1 MYLSTPIAYNFFQSI
16 IMKINSRKIKFCLSV
31 LIALLTSTLLRA
43 QEIRNFSKSGDQ
55 ATRFDVDG
63 HAVDAHDGKISYYNG
78 TFYLYGTSYDCGF
91 EWQNEVARF
100 CGFKSYSS
108 KDLVHW
114 KDEGFL
120 FDAQTTTWQSR
131 CDGKTY
137 GCFRPHVVYNKKN
150 KNYVLWVNVYDNV
163 SGYRV
168 FTSKSPTGPFT
179 ERAQPDVQVN
189 SDKPEG
195 ELNNG
200 DHDLFIDDDG
210 TGYLAIT
217 DWRTTGTIAIEKLTD
232 DYLSGTGE
240 VKTMITSGKTE
251 APGLFKRNGI
261 YYVTYSDPNCGYCG
275 GTGTS
280 YKMADSIM
288 GTWSEGTKIS
298 DNSCGGQPSFV
309 SMLKPD
315 SEIIYLYGSDL
326 WNDGAKNEALA
337 NFYWAPLEFN
347 EDGSIKP
354 MECLKSF
361 TLKGINTSAD
371 SSATDESYKAT
382 CDIGGNIQRSQ
393 TFIADDSGALK
404 SFYLTTL
411 KSGYPDDDLTLAFY
425 EKGKSNKKGLLGEVN
440 IPADSLRW
448 SARRIEVH
456 PDIELKKGKQYEV
469 VLKSNTKSGCYG
481 YAYNS
486 SESNTGALLSI
497 SKDQGKSFKPDDN
510 RKLKFDLT
518 IEQ

>member
-1 MYLSTPIAYNFFQSI
+1 MIVNN
-16 IMKINSRKIKFCLSV
+16 MNMKFCLSL
-31 LIALLTSTLLRA
+31 LITLLTGTYLSA
-43 QEIRNFSKSGDQ
+43 QEIRNFSENGDQ

-63 HAVDAHDGKISYYNG
+63 NAVDAHDGKISSYDG

-108 KDLVHW
+108 KDLVNW

-137 GCFRPHVVYNKKN
+137 GCFRPHVMYNEKN
-150 KNYVLWVNVYDNV
+150 RDYVLWVNVYDNV

-168 FTSKSPTGPFT
+168 FTSKSPTGPFV
-179 ERAQPDVQVN
+179 EVEQPDIQVN
-189 SDKPEG
+189 SDKPAG

-251 APGLFKRNGI
+251 APGLFKRNGM

-280 YKMADSIM
+280 YKTATSIL
-288 GTWSEGTKIS
+288 GEWSEGTKIS
-298 DNSCGGQPSFV
+298 DDSCGGQPSFV
-309 SMLKPD
+309 STLELD
-315 SEIIYLYGSDL
+315 SGTVYVYGSDL
-326 WNDGAKNEALA
+326 WNDSAPNEALA

-347 EDGSIKP
+347 DNGSIKP
-354 MECLKSF
+354 MECLKTFS
-361 TLKGINTSAD
+361 LKGITSSQSSAD
-371 SSATDESYKAT
+371 SSAVTEGYKAT
-382 CDIGGNIQRSQ
+382 CDIGGDVQRSQ
-393 TFIADDSGALK
+393 TFIADASGDLK

-411 KSGYPDDDLTLAFY
+411 KSGYPEDGLTLVFY
-425 EKGKSNKKGLLGEVN
+425 GTKKGKNSKKELLGEAS
-440 IPADSLRW
+440 ISKDSLGW
-448 SARRIEVH
+448 SARRIEVN
-456 PDIELKKGKQYEV
+456 PDIELKKGKKYEV
-469 VLKSNTKSGCYG
+469 VLKSDTGSGCYG
-481 YAYNS
+481 FAYNN
-486 SESNTGALLSI
+486 SESNTEELLSI
-497 SKDQGKSFKPDDN
+497 SKDQGKSFQLDEN

-518 IEQ
+518 IE